1 VSRNEQNNQFG
12 SARRPFST
20 GRPPSEPSR
29 PNKDIT
35 RLSLTRC
42 AFHAGLVDPSFISLY
57 HLRMSR
63 KLLLLPTL
71 LLAAL
76 PLAAQSVDE
85 VISNYIAAR
94 GGLDK
99 IKSVK
104 TERVGGTISFGPDA
118 DGPFLV
124 ERKRPLKLH
133 MEITLNGLTLVRV
146 YDGKSA
152 GWIYNPF
159 QPNPSVQPMSQY
171 DLNNIFDEA
180 DFDGPFVDYKDKGN
194 KVEFADKEE
203 VLGKPAYKLKLTN
216 KNGDTSFFYFDA
228 SSSMLLKW
236 EGTRKVEGKDVP
248 WESFFHDFREING
261 LKYPFLIESD
271 APGTNQTQK
280 IAAEKIEVNI
290 PLEDARFEKPNPP
303 ASAAPATGTA
313 KPQ

>member
-1 VSRNEQNNQFG
+1 
-12 SARRPFST
+12 
-20 GRPPSEPSR
+20 
-29 PNKDIT
+29 
-35 RLSLTRC
+35 
-42 AFHAGLVDPSFISLY
+42 
-57 HLRMSR
+57 MSR

>member
-1 VSRNEQNNQFG
+1 
-12 SARRPFST
+12 
-20 GRPPSEPSR
+20 
-29 PNKDIT
+29 
-35 RLSLTRC
+35 
-42 AFHAGLVDPSFISLY
+42 
-57 HLRMSR
+57 MSR
-63 KLLLLPTL
+63 KLFF
-71 LLAAL
+71 LAAL
-76 PLAAQSVDE
+76 FLAATPLSAQSVDE
-85 VISNYIAAR
+85 MISNYINAR

-104 TERVGGTISFGPDA
+104 TERISGTISFGPDA

-124 ERKRPLKLH
+124 ERRRPLKLH
-133 MEITLNGLTLVRV
+133 MEITLSGQTLIRV

-159 QPNPSVQPMSQY
+159 MANPSVQPMTPY

-194 KVEFADKEE
+194 KIELVGKEDI
-203 VLGKPAYKLKLTN
+203 LGKPANKLKLIN

-228 SSSMLLKW
+228 STYMLLKW

-248 WESFFHDFREING
+248 WETFFHDFHEING

-280 IAAEKIEVNI
+280 IVAEKIEVNI
-290 PLEDARFEKPNPP
+290 PIEDARFEKPSPP
-303 ASAAPATGTA
+303 TNAA